1 MKRSLVLL
9 LVVAL
14 LAMMIPSIAM
24 AEAGSATVVFSEAS
38 YTGDLKYDEDDDST
52 RVYSGWTVATLSN
65 VVDLDDDPYYGW
77 LNYEWWSEDDAIV
90 QLSYSGETYVNNGS
104 ATVNAPYMYLKK
116 EGTTKAWF
124 RLYSE
129 DDEDSS
135 VIYTGS
141 VEVKVTKT
149 KTEKIEVD
157 KSYAASEFEMSMD
170 DASRTFSHLFTVTPD
185 NAYYGKSFK
194 WNVSDPTVA
203 RVDKYGNVKPL
214 KAGKFTLTATAKDNA
229 DAKASAEITIKEG
242 KAKPEEIAPTLS
254 FSTDKFT
261 VKSGE
266 YLNLEDYLVIENAP
280 EGDQIYW
287 TSSNPKLIYIDDKT
301 EADLTYRMPGTVT
314 ITARSKKFP
323 TATAT
328 CEVTY
333 EKEPLKSINFTSVP
347 KTIQQSDYLPIWD
360 YVDTDPAYYTTS
372 YSYRNEIGWKSTDPQ
387 VAYIDSDGDL
397 YGRKAGKATIT
408 AYYKDDE
415 KVNAT
420 FDIEVAPV
428 PVTGIVFSKDSYT
441 VKVGESYNYTLSLGT
456 DYRFSPKNYSGGYK
470 TTWTSSDEEV
480 ATVDGGT
487 ITGQKAGTATITLSV
502 RNVDETIVTKD
513 VTVNVVENVLTG
525 IAFKKDAY
533 TVLLSNNKKYKDV
546 TLKLTPADA
555 NFDADDLYVESSNP
569 KVATAE
575 IDVSSVYL
583 KAVAPG
589 TATITV
595 KSHSDEKLSA
605 ETKVTVKPVL
615 LTGVNMMETKKT
627 VLMYQGGSN
636 TTTIKTI
643 IKPSDAYCKA
653 TWTTSDAGVAFVENT
668 EDNEDGREASLKA
681 VAPGT
686 CTITVT
692 VTDGTNTMKA
702 TMQVTVKMAK
712 VAKLQLNKTKA
723 TVYMIKGGENTLQLI
738 ATDGKTGDE
747 VPVTWK
753 TANKKIATV
762 DKTGLVTFKKA
773 GKVKITATTKDGNK
787 TKKTC
792 TLTIKRLKV
801 TSIVP
806 ANKTLTMNTG
816 ATATLKVTVKPAKA
830 YNPAVSFKSSKPKIV
845 SVDAEGNLKAL
856 KPGKAVITVT
866 AKDGSKKSAKITVTV
881 KAAAKNN
888 ALTNEETVGNAP
900 DLTIEET
907 VDNAPELTI
916 DGLEMDGI
924 VDISDGGIDGEISLT
939 LE

>member
-24 AEAGSATVVFSEAS
+24 AEAKSATVAFSEAS
-38 YTGDLKYDEDDDST
+38 YTGDLKYYIDGDST
-52 RVYSGWTVATLSN
+52 SVSSGWTKATLSN
-65 VVDLDDDPYYGW
+65 VVDPDGEPYYGY
-77 LNYEWWSEDDAIV
+77 LNYEWGSEDDAIV
-90 QLSYSGETYVNNGS
+90 RLSDSGWTYVNNGS

-157 KSYAASEFEMSMD
+157 KSYEASEFEMSMD

-229 DAKASAEITIKEG
+229 DAKASAEITVKEG

-287 TSSNPKLIYIDDKT
+287 TSSNPKIISIDKT
-301 EADLTYRMPGTVT
+301 DAEEIELKLPGTVT

-333 EKEPLKSINFTSVP
+333 EKEELKSINFTSVP

-360 YVDTDPAYYTTS
+360 YVDTDPAYYTS

-415 KVNAT
+415 NVKAT

-441 VKVGESYNYTLSLGT
+441 VKVGESYELSLGT

-480 ATVDGGT
+480 ATVYGGT

-533 TVLLSNNKKYKDV
+533 TVLLSNNKHYKNV

-575 IDVSSVYL
+575 IDGSTVELY
-583 KAVAPG
+583 AVAPG
-589 TATITV
+589 AATITV

-605 ETKVTVKPVL
+605 ETKVTVKPIL
-615 LTGVNMMETKKT
+615 LTGVKMMETKKT
-627 VLMYQGGSN
+627 VSIYEGGSN
-636 TTTIKTI
+636 TTRIKTI

-668 EDNEDGREASLKA
+668 EYNEDGREASLVA

-702 TMQVTVKMAK
+702 TMKVTVKMAK

-747 VPVTWK
+747 VPVTWT

-787 TKKTC
+787 TKKAC
-792 TLTIKRLKV
+792 TLTIKQLKV

-816 ATATLKVTVKPAKA
+816 ATAKLKVTVKPAKA

-856 KPGKAVITVT
+856 KAGKAVITVT

-888 ALTNEETVGNAP
+888 A
-900 DLTIEET
+900 LTIEET